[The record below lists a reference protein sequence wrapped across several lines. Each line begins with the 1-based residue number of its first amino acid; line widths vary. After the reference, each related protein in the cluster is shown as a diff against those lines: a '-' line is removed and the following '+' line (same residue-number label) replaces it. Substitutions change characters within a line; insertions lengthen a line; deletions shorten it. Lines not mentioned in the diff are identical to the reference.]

1 MNQILQLP
9 TPKANISP
17 VGLQFSGDLTL
28 DEWKSLAPSLGQAAR
43 SVAFVIGDWL
53 VYGDSL
59 FGTDGPPN
67 KRVASALYEFASQYT
82 GIDTQ
87 TLQNFAYVS
96 RNVPY
101 PLRTEQLSWEHHR
114 LLAKLPEPDQA
125 NWIETCISEN
135 QSGTRMSTRRLRK
148 SLNLGRVATPKDME
162 PDLAD
167 QGVENHIP
175 YVNRLTLWWKRM
187 QADQF
192 HINATYEQKQA
203 LKRDLEPIVS
213 IYNQLES

>member
-1 MNQILQLP
+1 MNQVLQLP

-17 VGLQFSGDLTL
+17 IGLQFTGELTL
-28 DEWKSLAPSLGQAAR
+28 DEWKSLAPALGQAAR

-59 FGTDGPPN
+59 FGTDGPPTR
-67 KRVASALYEFASQYT
+67 RVAAVLYEYATKHT
-82 GIDTQ
+82 GIDIP

-114 LLAKLPEPDQA
+114 LLAKLPEPEQA
-125 NWIETCISEN
+125 SWIQTCISEN
-135 QSGTRMSTRRLRK
+135 QSGQRMSTRRLRK
-148 SLNLGRVATPKDME
+148 SIHLGRIATPQDME
-162 PDLAD
+162 PDVAD

-175 YVNRLTLWWKRM
+175 YVNRLALWWKRM

-192 HINATYEQKQA
+192 LRTSTYEQRQS
-203 LKRDLEPIVS
+203 LKRDLEPIVT
-213 IYNQLES
+213 IYNQLNS

>member
-1 MNQILQLP
+1 MNQVLHLP

-17 VGLQFSGDLTL
+17 IGLQFTGDLTL

-67 KRVASALYEFASQYT
+67 KRVASALYEFATKHT
-82 GIDTQ
+82 GIDIT

-114 LLAKLPEPDQA
+114 LIAKLPEPEQA

-135 QSGTRMSTRRLRK
+135 QTGQRMSTRRLRK

-162 PDLAD
+162 PDVAD

-175 YVNRLTLWWKRM
+175 FVNRLSVWWKRM

-192 HINATYEQKQA
+192 LTNSTREQRQA

-213 IYNQLES
+213 IYKQLES